1 MPKNLRTLYILIVV
15 LLAGWAV
22 QARHIVGGEIRM
34 EATAVPGRYS
44 ISLVQF
50 WDENTLTTGNRDANV
65 ELIIYRKRD
74 NQLVQKA
81 LLPFVS
87 SQNVSYQNKAC
98 AVFRSLRTVEGIYQA
113 NISLSLTDFSD
124 PQGYYIIW
132 ERCCRNNDLN
142 NILLPGDSGMVF
154 YLEFPPLS
162 TPNSSPAFSLPNGE
176 YICKDQTFSMNMSAT
191 DADGDELRY
200 SLVTPMQG
208 NTTRTSPFG
217 NDSPKSSYP
226 LVSWTPGIS
235 LTNIIPGKPSLTIQ
249 NRTGV
254 LSVKA
259 STLGLFVFTIQC
271 EEYRNGK
278 KIGVVRRDFQ
288 LLVIEC
294 SKNSPPEPIITY
306 NKAKTDVIEFC
317 SERPV
322 TLETDASPN
331 WSYQW
336 QLNGQ
341 NIPSATSAS
350 ISVRDTGSYSV
361 VKSFKNQCS
370 KDTSSH
376 EVKLIQAT
384 PPVVRM
390 IMEKDVLCEGDELII
405 SANEAPTY
413 VYSWRKDNIPLNES
427 KSTLSVNQEGTYHL
441 LLQDEKTGCTAKDSA
456 VIRKETVTVS
466 LPERKSAQRGNAIP
480 LVPTVKSSRY
490 PLNYVW
496 SPPTGLNSVSDSLVK
511 ASPLQT
517 TEYILRVTSPAGCVA
532 LDTILV
538 KIFDKMYIPDAF
550 SPNGDG
556 INDTFQIA
564 NGEDMID
571 EISIYNRWGEAV
583 FHSASYTTPWD
594 GKFKEEIVPTGHY
607 IYKIKTELQ
616 TYQGTLLIL
625 Y

>member
-1 MPKNLRTLYILIVV
+1 MQKTLRVLYVLILVV
-15 LLAGWAV
+15 ALGFTV

-34 EATAVPGRYS
+34 EATSAPGKYS

-50 WDENTLTTGNRDANV
+50 WDENTLTTGNRDAYV
-65 ELIIYRKRD
+65 ELILYRKRD

-98 AVFRSLRTVEGIYQA
+98 AAFRSLRTLEGIYQA
-113 NISLSLTDFSD
+113 TISLSLADFND

-132 ERCCRNNDLN
+132 ERCCRNDDVN
-142 NILLPGDSGMVF
+142 NILLPGSSGMVF

-162 TPNSSPAFSLPNGE
+162 TPNTSPAFSFPNGE
-176 YICKDQTFSMNMSAT
+176 YICKDQTFTMNMSAV

-217 NDSPKSSYP
+217 NDQPKSSYP
-226 LVSWTPGIS
+226 LISWSPGIS
-235 LTNIIPGKPSLTIQ
+235 LTNIIPGKPSLAIN

-259 STLGLFVFTIQC
+259 SELGLFVFTVQC

-306 NKAKTDVIEFC
+306 NKAKADVIEFC
-317 SERPV
+317 SERPIL
-322 TLETDASPN
+322 LETDASPN

-341 NIPSATSAS
+341 NIPSATNPS
-350 ISVRDTGSYSV
+350 IMVKDTGSYTV

-370 KDTSSH
+370 KDTASL
-376 EVKLIQAT
+376 EVKLVQAT
-384 PPVVRM
+384 PPPVRM
-390 IMEKDVLCEGDELII
+390 NMEKDILCEGDELLI
-405 SANEAPTY
+405 SSNDEPTY
-413 VYSWRKDNIPLNES
+413 TYAWRKDNVSLAGDQ
-427 KSTLSVNQEGTYHL
+427 STLRVNQAGIYYL
-441 LLQDEKTGCTAKDSA
+441 LVEDEKTGCTGTDS
-456 VIRKETVTVS
+456 VIVKKETILLT
-466 LPERKSAQRGNAIP
+466 LPDETSTQRGNAIQ
-480 LVPTVKSSRY
+480 LIPTVNSTGY
-490 PLNYVW
+490 PVIYAW
-496 SPPTGLNSVSDSLVK
+496 SPPAGLSSVTDSIVK
-511 ASPLQT
+511 ASPSQT
-517 TEYILRVTSPAGCVA
+517 TEYILKVTSPAGCIA

-564 NGEDMID
+564 NGNELID
-571 EISIYNRWGEAV
+571 EISIYNRWGETV
-583 FHSASYTTPWD
+583 FHSAGYSNPWD
-594 GKFKEEIVPTGHY
+594 GTFKSDSVPAGHY
-607 IYKIKTELQ
+607 VYKIKTAIH
-616 TYQGTLLIL
+616 TYQGTLMIL
-625 Y
+625 R